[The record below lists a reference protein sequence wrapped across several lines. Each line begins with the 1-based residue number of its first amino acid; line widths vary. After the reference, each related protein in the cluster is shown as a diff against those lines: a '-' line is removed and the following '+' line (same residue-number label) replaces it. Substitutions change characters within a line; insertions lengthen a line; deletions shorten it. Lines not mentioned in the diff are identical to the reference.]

1 MQNTASAVPVI
12 FNMRTFLNY
21 YKDPA
26 NPDIFIDPNPPITK
40 YYKTKDIL
48 ETKQLEPQYITID
61 GQKIY
66 IKNYVTYVK
75 DKKSKSNKAKRYE
88 KILFSIPTEI
98 NGELW
103 DFHYHFG
110 LSKELQSKRKTR
122 KSSGNITGIYFHK
135 TIQEPNLNN
144 KDQINCYF
152 ENGIE
157 IEDISDIKCFSH
169 ETHRMKNKFP
179 ITSDDFKYLQE
190 IIRRPFYGVTVA
202 GGRKRA
208 IKYMRTRRTKKKRFS
223 LKTHS

>member
-48 ETKQLEPQYITID
+48 ETKQLEPQYI
-61 GQKIY
+61 
-66 IKNYVTYVK
+66 
-75 DKKSKSNKAKRYE
+75 
-88 KILFSIPTEI
+88 
-98 NGELW
+98 
-103 DFHYHFG
+103 
-110 LSKELQSKRKTR
+110 
-122 KSSGNITGIYFHK
+122 
-135 TIQEPNLNN
+135 
-144 KDQINCYF
+144 
-152 ENGIE
+152 
-157 IEDISDIKCFSH
+157 
-169 ETHRMKNKFP
+169 
-179 ITSDDFKYLQE
+179 

-208 IKYMRTRRTKKKRFS
+208 IKYMRTRYTKKKRSS